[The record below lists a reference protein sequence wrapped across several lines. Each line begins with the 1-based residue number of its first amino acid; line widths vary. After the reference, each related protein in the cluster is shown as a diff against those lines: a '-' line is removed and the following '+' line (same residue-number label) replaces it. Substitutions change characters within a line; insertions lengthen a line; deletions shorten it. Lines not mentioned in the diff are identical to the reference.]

1 MVEAND
7 SSQEVAELRALL
19 SRLSEASLRINE
31 SLDFDSVL
39 QGVLDSARSLTGARY
54 GVIALRDELGQPQD
68 FLSSGMTE
76 EQARLLWDTP
86 DGIQLFEYLG
96 GGQKPLRLPD
106 LLGHVKK
113 LGLAEFHVPLPVGP
127 VVSFLGAPV
136 LHQGEC
142 VGNIYVAEKEEQQE
156 FAAEDE
162 KTLVMFASQAAMV
175 IANARRHR
183 DEQRARAD
191 LESLINTAPV
201 GVLLFDARTGVPAS
215 INREARRI
223 VSSLHGPDGT
233 AEQALETLTI
243 RRADGREV
251 SLEESPLTRTLQSG
265 EAVRA
270 EEIVLQ
276 VPDGRSVTTLINATP
291 IRSEGGEVESVV
303 VTLQDMTPFEEI
315 ERLRSEFLAMV
326 SHELRQPLVSIKGSA
341 ATALGGSS
349 TFGPSEMVQFFR
361 IIDRQA
367 DHMSGLIN
375 DLLDVAR
382 LETGTLPVNPE
393 PVLVT
398 AIVDQARSDFLGGGR
413 GHDIRIDLPPD
424 LPRVMADPRRIVQV
438 LGNLLSNAARH
449 SPEGALIR
457 VSASHEEFHVA
468 VSVDD
473 QGSGFTA
480 ERLPLLFRKFSR
492 IEATDQ
498 EGTAGLGLAISKG
511 IVEAHGGRIWARSD
525 GPGRGSSFTFTVPVA
540 EEALTGTPRALAPAG
555 ANPRPAGRKQ
565 ARVLAVDDDP
575 QALRYLHDTLS
586 KAGYQPVVT
595 GDPEE
600 ALRFME
606 ASEPDLALL
615 DLVLPGTDGIDLMR
629 DIRAIANIPVIFL
642 SAYGQEDVVAK
653 AFDMGADDYV
663 VKPFFPTEL
672 AARIRAA
679 LRKREAFG
687 PGEPSEPYV
696 CGDLVVDYAE
706 RRVSVAGHP
715 VRLTAIEYR
724 LLAELSVNAGRTLT
738 YDHLLERVWDRRS
751 DGDVRPMRSAVRSLR
766 RKLGE
771 DANDPNYLFTES
783 RVGYRFA
790 SGTGQGESSP

>member
-1 MVEAND
+1 MVETNG
-7 SSQEVAELRALL
+7 SSREVAELRDLL
-19 SRLSEASLRINE
+19 FRLSDASLRINE

-54 GVIALRDELGQPQD
+54 GVIALRDDRGRPQD

-76 EQARLLWDTP
+76 EEARLLWDTP
-86 DGIQLFEYLG
+86 DGLQLFEYLG
-96 GGQKPLRLPD
+96 GGHEPLRLPD
-106 LLGHVKK
+106 LLSHVRT
-113 LGLAEFHVPLPVGP
+113 LGLREFRVPLPVGASM
-127 VVSFLGAPV
+127 SFLGAPV

-142 VGNIYVAEKEEQQE
+142 VGNIYVAEKEEEQE

-201 GVLLFDARTGVPAS
+201 GVVLFDAGTGVPVS

-223 VSSLHGPDGT
+223 VGSLHGRDET
-233 AEQALETLTI
+233 AEQALEVLTV

-251 SLEESPLTRTLQSG
+251 SLEKAPLARTLQSG

-291 IRSEGGEVESVV
+291 IRSERGDVESVV
-303 VTLQDMTPFEEI
+303 VTLQDMTPLEEI
-315 ERLRSEFLAMV
+315 GRLRAEFLAMV
-326 SHELRQPLVSIKGSA
+326 SHELRQPLVAIKGSA
-341 ATALGGSS
+341 ATVLGGSS
-349 TFGPSEMVQFFR
+349 TFGPAEMVQFFH

-393 PVLVT
+393 PVLV
-398 AIVDQARSDFLGGGR
+398 AAVVDQARSDFLSGGR
-413 GHDIRIDLPPD
+413 GHDIRIDLPPH
-424 LPRVMADPRRIVQV
+424 LPRVMADPRRVVQV

-449 SPEGALIR
+449 SPEGSPIGI
-457 VSASHEEFHVA
+457 SASHEDFHVA
-468 VSVDD
+468 VSIKD
-473 QGSGFTA
+473 QGSGFAA
-480 ERLPLLFRKFSR
+480 EQITGLFRKPSR
-492 IEATDQ
+492 IEAADQ
-498 EGTAGLGLAISKG
+498 GGTTGLGLAISKG
-511 IVEAHGGRIWARSD
+511 IVEAHGGRIWAQSD
-525 GPGRGSSFTFTVPVA
+525 GPGRGARFTFTVPVV
-540 EEALTGTPRALAPAG
+540 EEAATGTASALARTGPSSGSPAS
-555 ANPRPAGRKQ
+555 KQ
-565 ARVLAVDDDP
+565 ARILAVDDDP
-575 QALRYLHDTLS
+575 QALRFLHDTLS
-586 KAGYQPVVT
+586 RAGYQPVVT

-600 ALRFME
+600 ALRLME
-606 ASEPDLALL
+606 ASEPHLALL
-615 DLVLPGTDGIDLMR
+615 DLVLPGTDGIDLMK

-642 SAYGQEDVVAK
+642 SAYGQEDVVAQ

-663 VKPFFPTEL
+663 VKPFSPTEL
-672 AARIRAA
+672 AARIRAG
-679 LRKREAFG
+679 LRKRTAFG
-687 PGEPSEPYV
+687 PGEPVEPYV

-724 LLAELSVNAGRTLT
+724 LLVELSANAGRTLT

-766 RKLGE
+766 RKLGD
-771 DANDPNYLFTES
+771 DANDPTYLFTES

-790 SGTGQGESSP
+790 SSEGQGGW